1 MQERCRRREHILR
14 SSALRQAKGP
24 TIHEGDH
31 GDGSVDV
38 ADAIYCHCLL
48 QIILRLRVR
57 IGRGAL
63 LKIVLASKLPDLCID
78 LSRRKPQNE
87 YHYQSESKQG
97 YVLQLR
103 YSTLVSPASL
113 SRFRTNLRQLR
124 HIGRDA
130 TRNSSAHMVGLSR
143 VRGCFVIRLAE
154 RPGLF
159 GKPIHSRL
167 HELSLNL
174 KNLWEILGLAQS
186 AATSHVSFR
195 SAWTLRAL
203 RPDLTPLLGTA
214 TLASAT
220 EPMSTATALA

>member
-1 MQERCRRREHILR
+1 
-14 SSALRQAKGP
+14 
-24 TIHEGDH
+24 
-31 GDGSVDV
+31 
-38 ADAIYCHCLL
+38 HCLL
-48 QIILRLRVR
+48 QIILRLRFR

-87 YHYQSESKQG
+87 YHYQSESNEG

-143 VRGCFVIRLAE
+143 VRGCFVVRLAE

-174 KNLWEILGLAQS
+174 KTWEILGLAQP
-186 AATSHVSFR
+186 AATSHVSSR

-220 EPMSTATALA
+220 EPMSPAPALA

>member
-1 MQERCRRREHILR
+1 MCLQEGCRRRDYILR

-24 TIHEGDH
+24 TIHERDH

-63 LKIVLASKLPDLCID
+63 PKIVLASKLPDLCID

-87 YHYQSESKQG
+87 YHYQSESNEG
-97 YVLQLR
+97 HVLQLR

-124 HIGRDA
+124 HIGHIAD
-130 TRNSSAHMVGLSR
+130 
-143 VRGCFVIRLAE
+143 LAE
-154 RPGLF
+154 AARLVPDD
-159 GKPIHSRL
+159 PIPRAPPLPSRSRSL
-167 HELSLNL
+167 LSGRWRRHEQAHLN
-174 KNLWEILGLAQS
+174 S
-186 AATSHVSFR
+186 ACADF
-195 SAWTLRAL
+195 
-203 RPDLTPLLGTA
+203 
-214 TLASAT
+214 
-220 EPMSTATALA
+220 

>member
-1 MQERCRRREHILR
+1 MCLQEGCRRRDYILR

-63 LKIVLASKLPDLCID
+63 LKIVLASKLPDLCIE

-87 YHYQSESKQG
+87 YDYQSGNEG
-97 YVLQLR
+97 CVLQLR

-130 TRNSSAHMVGLSR
+130 TRNSSGNTEGLSR
-143 VRGCFVIRLAE
+143 VRGCFVIRLAD
-154 RPGLF
+154 RLSLF
-159 GKPIHSRL
+159 GKPIHLRL

-174 KNLWEILGLAQS
+174 KNLWERLGLAQLVYVFS
-186 AATSHVSFR
+186 GGGNIF
-195 SAWTLRAL
+195 
-203 RPDLTPLLGTA
+203 LGIGFHFF
-214 TLASAT
+214 S
-220 EPMSTATALA
+220 